1 MEEPSMKPVC
11 VCSSCGRTIDS
22 DFIYCP
28 WCGQSR
34 LEDDDKASLDA
45 VFRQLEEQQQDDR
58 QKRLLRMENRLDEL
72 EKDLNV
78 LALSAEMHK

>member
-1 MEEPSMKPVC
+1 MKPVF

-72 EKDLNV
+72 EKDLSV